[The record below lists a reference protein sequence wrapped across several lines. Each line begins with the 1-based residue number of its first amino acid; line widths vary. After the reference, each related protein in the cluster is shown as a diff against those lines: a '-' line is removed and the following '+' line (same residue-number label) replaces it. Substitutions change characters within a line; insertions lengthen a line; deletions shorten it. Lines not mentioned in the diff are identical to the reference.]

1 MRIRMKWL
9 EESNRYKHLTAGG
22 VVAVMTAAITLIIFG
37 CDMLGTSVMSLYVTI
52 VAAVSVEYKDKLWG
66 GRFDWLDI
74 LATCLIPLA
83 GCCVGLLCL

>member
-1 MRIRMKWL
+1 
-9 EESNRYKHLTAGG
+9 
-22 VVAVMTAAITLIIFG
+22 
-37 CDMLGTSVMSLYVTI
+37 MSLYVTI